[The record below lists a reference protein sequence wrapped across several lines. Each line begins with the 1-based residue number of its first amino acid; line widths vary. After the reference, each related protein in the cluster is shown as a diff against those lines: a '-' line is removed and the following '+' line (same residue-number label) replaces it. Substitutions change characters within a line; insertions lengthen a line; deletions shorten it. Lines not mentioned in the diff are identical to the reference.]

1 MLRFLLHCYTFR
13 KYNLS
18 INRRLLQRNGYTYT
32 DRHAQITQNTA
43 ENKTQRQSGY
53 KIQKHSP
60 HFSTR
65 NKITTKHY
73 LFHDRAE
80 SQGAWFYYGFHRT
93 NGPSG
98 VSRDVGPFLIWL
110 HELICMASAF
120 VTMISQ
126 QVLISNE

>member
-1 MLRFLLHCYTFR
+1 MLRFLLHCYTFT
-13 KYNLS
+13 KYNIS
-18 INRRLLQRNGYTYT
+18 INRRLLQLNGSTYT
-32 DRHAQITQNTA
+32 QTDTHRQHKRLPKI
-43 ENKTQRQSGY
+43 KRQSGY
-53 KIQKHSP
+53 KIQKQLP

-65 NKITTKHY
+65 NKITTKHH

-93 NGPSG
+93 NGPSR

-110 HELICMASAF
+110 HELICMASVF

-126 QVLISNE
+126 QVLTSNQ